1 MDPRNLLGVA
11 VALVLG
17 WFALGMLYN
26 LRLGR
31 TLLRWIQGGLPLIG
45 ERTTYRWLGS
55 SVAELVVAQA
65 KRPFRSLTTLIVL
78 SPRDVPPLWIWSLL
92 RGRRDTLILRG
103 QLVIAPGVEL
113 ELADPAS
120 WTGRMGLEQAVGLGW
135 QSEPHGKRQL
145 MTPPG
150 LTPRSQ
156 TLLEALAPRLAAV
169 TPDYRRFALRRGD
182 PHFELHVPLP
192 DTRQVNADAL
202 FEAVRD
208 LARAVSQAE

>member
-1 MDPRNLLGVA
+1 VDPRNLLGVA

-31 TLLRWIQGGLPLIG
+31 TQLRWIQGGLPRIG

-78 SPRDVPPLWIWSLL
+78 SPRDVPPLWIWALV

-103 QLVIAPGVEL
+103 QLVIAPKVEL

-120 WTGRMGLEQAVGLGW
+120 WTGRMGLEQAAGLGW
-135 QSEPHGKRQL
+135 QSEPSGKLQL
-145 MTPPG
+145 MVPPG
-150 LTPRSQ
+150 QAPRSQ
-156 TLLEALAPRLAAV
+156 ALLDALAPQLAEIA
-169 TPDYRRFALRRGD
+169 PDCRRFALRRGD
-182 PHFELHVPLP
+182 PNFELHIPLP